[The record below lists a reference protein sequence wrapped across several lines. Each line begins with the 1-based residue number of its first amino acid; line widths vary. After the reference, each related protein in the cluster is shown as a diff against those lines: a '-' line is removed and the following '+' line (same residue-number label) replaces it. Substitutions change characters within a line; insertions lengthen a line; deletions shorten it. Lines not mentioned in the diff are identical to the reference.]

1 MYNSIIDDR
10 IFWIYV
16 IITLFFIIIGIGL
29 ITSSNDPNS
38 IAITIL
44 WLISMLALMINAYYV
59 YNDNI
64 NNNYFK
70 IFIIIIFISLLI
82 ISVLWTGELW
92 NKNNNQ
98 LLIIFTVLILLGGF
112 ILFSLR
118 TQTGDI
124 NTISYWSS
132 LVFITIWLCLI
143 LYIIN

>member
-1 MYNSIIDDR
+1 MYSIIDDR

-29 ITSSNDPNS
+29 IVSSNDPNLIS
-38 IAITIL
+38 INIL
-44 WLISMLALMINAYYV
+44 WLISMLALMISAYYI
-59 YNDNI
+59 YNENES
-64 NNNYFK
+64 YFK
-70 IFIIIIFISLLI
+70 LFVIIIFIGLLV

-98 LLIIFTVLILLGGF
+98 LLIIFTILILLGGF
-112 ILFSLR
+112 ILFNLR
-118 TQTGDI
+118 IDPNDI

-132 LVFITIWLCLI
+132 LIFIIIWLCLI